1 MPRPY
6 LLLCL
11 AAALCAA
18 DPAPAVVTKLG
29 DKPGAVGNAFENAFV
44 LTDSVD
50 GIEFV
55 VDDAKSQNKLTL
67 KYGTYTVVY
76 GDPNSVD
83 YLRGKNLE
91 ESGEFARAAETFKRA
106 AGSARYAWVK
116 EQALLRSA
124 QMALQAKQFDAAI
137 EFSGILE
144 KEAPRSVELD
154 DALLLRG
161 QAQMAK
167 GDMTGAGKTF
177 ATLTAMAKDWGESAA
192 AFGARGQ
199 AGVLIAEGKFTE
211 GADLLAKLLARIG
224 QDKRTPE
231 LATLRLDLA
240 NALVGAGKG
249 DEALKLLPEVAYR
262 EVGGNLQAR
271 AHVLWAQIQAAKSD
285 VAAQLDA
292 FDHAALADIV
302 KGADPATLAEARKIA
317 AAVVDKLAK
326 DPTVSAADKAEYK
339 KNLGNF

>member
-18 DPAPAVVTKLG
+18 DPAPAVITKIS
-29 DKPGAVGNAFENAFV
+29 DKPGAAGNAFETAFV
-44 LTDSVD
+44 LTESID

-55 VDDAKSQNKLTL
+55 VDDAKSQDKLTL

-91 ESGEFARAAETFKRA
+91 EAGDFAKAAETYKRA
-106 AGSARYAWVK
+106 AGTAKYAWVK
-116 EQALLRSA
+116 EQSLLRGA
-124 QMALQAKQFDAAI
+124 QTALQAKQLDVAI
-137 EFSGILE
+137 ELSGILE

-161 QAQMAK
+161 QAQVAK
-167 GDMTGAGKTF
+167 GDVAGAGKTF
-177 ATLTAMAKDWGESAA
+177 ASLTAMAKEWGESAA
-192 AFGARGQ
+192 VFGARGQ
-199 AGVLIAEGKFTE
+199 AGVLIAEKKFAE
-211 GADLLAKLLARIG
+211 GADVLAKLLARIG
-224 QDKRTPE
+224 LAKNTPE
-231 LATLRLDLA
+231 LAILRLDLA
-240 NALVGAGKG
+240 DALVGAGKG

-262 EVGGNLQAR
+262 DVGGSLQAR
-271 AHVLWAQIQAAKSD
+271 AHLIWAQIQASKSD
-285 VAAQLDA
+285 TPALLDA
-292 FDHAALADIV
+292 FDHAALADAT
-302 KGADPATLAEARKIA
+302 KGAEPAILNEARKLAGAI
-317 AAVVDKLAK
+317 VDKLAK
-326 DPTVSAADKAEYK
+326 DPAISAADKAEYK

>member
-18 DPAPAVVTKLG
+18 DPAPAVITKLS
-29 DKPGAVGNAFENAFV
+29 DKPGAAGNAFETAFV
-44 LTDSVD
+44 LTESVD

-55 VDDAKSQNKLTL
+55 VEDAKSQDRLKL
-67 KYGTYTVVY
+67 KYGSYTVVY

-91 ESGEFARAAETFKRA
+91 EAGDFAKATETFKRA
-106 AGSARYAWVK
+106 AGTAKYAWVK
-116 EQALLRSA
+116 EQSLLRGA
-124 QMALQAKQFDAAI
+124 QTALQAKQLDAVI
-137 EFSGILE
+137 ELSGVLE

-161 QAQMAK
+161 QAQVAK
-167 GDMTGAGKTF
+167 GDAAGAGKTF

-192 AFGARGQ
+192 IFGARGQ
-199 AGVLIAEGKFTE
+199 AGVLIGEKKFAE
-211 GADLLAKLLARIG
+211 GADVLGKLLARIG
-224 QDKRTPE
+224 QGKTPE

-240 NALVGAGKG
+240 DALVGAGKG

-271 AHVLWAQIQAAKSD
+271 AHLIWAQIQAAKPD
-285 VAAQLDA
+285 AAAQLDA
-292 FDHAALADIV
+292 FDHAALADAN
-302 KGADPATLAEARKIA
+302 KGAEPATLAEARKVA
-317 AAVVDKLAK
+317 AAIVDKLAK
-326 DPTVSAADKAEYK
+326 DPAVSAADKAEYK